1 MVYIGKTMTVS
12 FNPSSPSTSSPFASA
27 APVAASRNAA
37 ALSSEAVDL
46 SAQSAVVATLGGSI
60 SGAPVY
66 SAAGLLNTLAQA
78 GVSEETIAVPKA
90 GSDTDSSQLAEQ
102 VLDQGILSAYAAA
115 AGASG
120 IYTAGGSSG
129 LSDQVSSNWA
139 DILTSNPSYASAVV
153 GSSFASGIISTL
165 SVSA

>member
-1 MVYIGKTMTVS
+1 MTVS
-12 FNPSSPSTSSPFASA
+12 FNPSLPSTSNLVASA

-46 SAQSAVVATLGGSI
+46 WAQSAVVATLGGSG
-60 SGAPVY
+60 SGASVY

-78 GVSEETIAVPKA
+78 GVSEETIAVPNA
-90 GSDTDSSQLAEQ
+90 GSDTDSSQLAQ
-102 VLDQGILSAYAAA
+102 QALDQGILSAYSAA

-129 LSDQVSSNWA
+129 LSDQVASNWA
-139 DILTSNPSYASAVV
+139 DILTSHPSYASAVV
-153 GSSFASGIISTL
+153 GSSYTSGIIGTI

>member
-1 MVYIGKTMTVS
+1 MTVS
-12 FNPSSPSTSSPFASA
+12 FNPSLPSTSSPFASA

-46 SAQSAVVATLGGSI
+46 SGQSAVVATLGGSI
-60 SGAPVY
+60 SGASVY
-66 SAAGLLNTLAQA
+66 SAAGLLNTLEQV
-78 GVSEETIAVPKA
+78 GVSGETIAVPNA

-102 VLDQGILSAYAAA
+102 ALDQGILSAYSA
-115 AGASG
+115 AGSASG

-139 DILTSNPSYASAVV
+139 DILTSIPPTPAPSSAARLPPAS
-153 GSSFASGIISTL
+153 
-165 SVSA
+165 

>member
-1 MVYIGKTMTVS
+1 M
-12 FNPSSPSTSSPFASA
+12 
-27 APVAASRNAA
+27 
-37 ALSSEAVDL
+37 
-46 SAQSAVVATLGGSI
+46 
-60 SGAPVY
+60 Y

-78 GVSEETIAVPKA
+78 GVSEETIAVPNA

-102 VLDQGILSAYAAA
+102 ALDQGILSAYAAA

-153 GSSFASGIISTL
+153 GSSLKRLKSCQRL
-165 SVSA
+165 SVSISLSLSRSAMPPGGMPR

>member
-1 MVYIGKTMTVS
+1 MSVS
-12 FNPSSPSTSSPFASA
+12 FNPSLPSTSNLVAST

-46 SAQSAVVATLGGSI
+46 SAQSAVVATLGGSG
-60 SGAPVY
+60 SGASVY
-66 SAAGLLNTLAQA
+66 SAAGLLNTLEQA

-90 GSDTDSSQLAEQ
+90 GSDTDSSQVAEQ
-102 VLDQGILSAYAAA
+102 ALDQGILSAYSA
-115 AGASG
+115 AGSTSG

-139 DILTSNPSYASAVV
+139 DILKSNPSYASAVV
-153 GSSFASGIISTL
+153 GSSFASGIIGTI

>member
-1 MVYIGKTMTVS
+1 MTVS
-12 FNPSSPSTSSPFASA
+12 FNPSLPSTSNLVAST

-46 SAQSAVVATLGGSI
+46 SAQSAVVATLGGSG
-60 SGAPVY
+60 SGASVY
-66 SAAGLLNTLAQA
+66 SAAGLLNTLEQA

-90 GSDTDSSQLAEQ
+90 GSDTDSSQVAEQ
-102 VLDQGILSAYAAA
+102 ALDQGILSAYSA
-115 AGASG
+115 AGSVSG

-139 DILTSNPSYASAVV
+139 DILKSNPSYASAVV
-153 GSSFASGIISTL
+153 GSSFASGIIGTI

>member
-1 MVYIGKTMTVS
+1 MSVS
-12 FNPSSPSTSSPFASA
+12 FNPTLSSTSSPIASA
-27 APVAASRNAA
+27 TPVAVPRNAA

-46 SAQSAVVATLGGSI
+46 SAQSAVVATLGGGGGG
-60 SGAPVY
+60 SGASVY
-66 SAAGLLNTLAQA
+66 SAAGLLNTLEQA

-90 GSDTDSSQLAEQ
+90 GSDTDSSQLAQ
-102 VLDQGILSAYAAA
+102 QALDQGILSAYPA
-115 AGASG
+115 AGSASG

-139 DILTSNPSYASAVV
+139 DILKSNPSYASAVV
-153 GSSFASGIISTL
+153 GSSFASGIIGTI